1 MLSPSRTRSLG
12 MGLLLAAALLT
23 LAACGSG
30 KQPTA
35 TPLTSIR
42 LSLGYI
48 PDVQFAPF
56 YVGVEKGFFAAQG
69 IELTMEHRQETD
81 GATLV
86 ATDEIQFAVVSGEQ
100 ILLGREQGMPLVYV
114 FEWYQKFPVAIA
126 SKAEKG
132 IVAPADLAG
141 HSVGT
146 PVTHGASYIGL
157 EALLASAGLSDADI
171 DLQTTGYA
179 QVETLVADRVDAVV
193 VYAANEP
200 AQLEAQGV
208 AVNLIDVSDYADLV
222 SNGLVTNEQ
231 TITGKPDLVRGMV
244 AALAESV
251 QYTID
256 HPDEAFEISKGFV
269 EGLKDPNNEA
279 TAREVLTRSIALWQA
294 NRLGESDRDSWAAMQ
309 EVLIG
314 AGLLTGQLDLEQVFT
329 NDFLP

>member
-1 MLSPSRTRSLG
+1 MSTHSRTRFLG
-12 MGLLLAAALLT
+12 VALLLAAALLT
-23 LAACGSG
+23 LVACGSG
-30 KQPTA
+30 EQPPP
-35 TPLTSIR
+35 TPVQI
-42 LSLGYI
+42 SLAYI

-56 YVGVEKGFFAAQG
+56 YVGVEKGFFAAHG

-81 GATLV
+81 GARLV
-86 ATDEIQFAVVSGEQ
+86 ATNEIQFAVVSGEQ
-100 ILLGREQGMPLVYV
+100 ILLGRELDLPLVYI
-114 FEWYQKFPVAIA
+114 FEWYQKFPVTIA
-126 SKAEKG
+126 SKAELG

-171 DLQTTGYA
+171 DLQTIRYT
-179 QVETLVADRVDAVV
+179 QVEMLVTDQVDAVV
-193 VYAANEP
+193 VYTANEP

-222 SNGLVTNEQ
+222 SNGLMTNEQ
-231 TITGKPDLVRGMV
+231 TIAENPDLVRGMV
-244 AALAESV
+244 AAFAESV

-269 EGLKDPNNEA
+269 EGLKDRDTAA
-279 TAREVLTRSIALWQA
+279 TAREVLARSITLWRA
-294 NRLGESDRDSWAAMQ
+294 DRLGESDRDSWVAMQ
-309 EVLIG
+309 DVLIE
-314 AGLLTGQLDLEQVFT
+314 AGLLISQLDLDQVFT